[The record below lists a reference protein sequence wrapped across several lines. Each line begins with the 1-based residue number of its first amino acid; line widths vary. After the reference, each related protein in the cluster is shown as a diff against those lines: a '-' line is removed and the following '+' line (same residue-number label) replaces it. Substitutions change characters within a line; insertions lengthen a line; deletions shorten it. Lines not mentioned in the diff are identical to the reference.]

1 MYSRIFVSFF
11 FLQAEDGIRV
21 GHVTGVQTCALPI
34 SAAGRW
40 RATLRPGLLPARR
53 RLSTFLAARRELE
66 TGTLR
71 GESRSEERRVGKEGT
86 PRWAADQ
93 ERKGGHMSERELG
106 VRDAWARRSRSR

>member
-71 GESRSEERRVGKEGT
+71 GESPERCRAALRRAAAARLVAGRAGAAAGTSWRSRRGGA
-86 PRWAADQ
+86 WAA
-93 ERKGGHMSERELG
+93 
-106 VRDAWARRSRSR
+106 RRR